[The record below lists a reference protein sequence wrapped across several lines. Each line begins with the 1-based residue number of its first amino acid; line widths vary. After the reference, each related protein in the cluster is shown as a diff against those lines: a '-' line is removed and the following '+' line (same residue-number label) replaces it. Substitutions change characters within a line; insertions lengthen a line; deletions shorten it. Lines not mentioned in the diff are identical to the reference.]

1 MSPRATTGGNDPEYN
16 AGMPSKNVVLDRF
29 QGPLRLGLGGAP
41 LGNLYAPLG
50 DDEAL
55 RTIEE
60 AWRLGVRY
68 FDTAPLYGH
77 GLSEVRLGRFLQ
89 VQPRDSYVLSTK
101 VGRLLSPDPD
111 PPAERDGY
119 VQAQPFAPR
128 FDYSHDGAL
137 RSIEDS
143 LERMRID
150 RIDIVFIHDIDRHT
164 HGDAQPERFR
174 EAMDGAYRAL
184 DRLRDEGVVGAI
196 GIGVNEWQ
204 VCCDALRERDFDCLM
219 LAGRYT
225 LLDNSA
231 AAELVPMCL
240 EKGVRLILGGVFNS
254 GILASGNLSNAHFDY
269 RPADGPVREKAA
281 HIARICHEFG
291 VQLPAAALQ
300 FAMACRCAAAV
311 VVGARSAAEIA
322 QSVTYRD
329 APIPAALWEA
339 LVVEGL
345 LPAGLPPGSW
355 P

>member
-1 MSPRATTGGNDPEYN
+1 MPPTN
-16 AGMPSKNVVLDRF
+16 AVLDRF

-41 LGNLYAPLG
+41 LGNLYAPLS

-60 AWRLGVRY
+60 AWHLGVRY

-89 VQPRDSYVLSTK
+89 VQPRDHFILSTK

-119 VQAQPFAPR
+119 VHALPFAPR
-128 FDYSHDGAL
+128 FDYSFDGAL
-137 RSIEDS
+137 RSIDES
-143 LERMRID
+143 LQRLRID
-150 RIDIVFIHDIDRHT
+150 RLDIALIHDIDRFT
-164 HGDAQPERFR
+164 HGEAQPARFR

-184 DRLRDEGVVGAI
+184 HRLRGEGVLGAI

-204 VCCDALRERDFDCLM
+204 VCRDALGEGDFDCMM

-225 LLDNSA
+225 LLDNA
-231 AAELVPMCL
+231 AAELVPLCVA
-240 EKGVRLILGGVFNS
+240 KGVRLILAGVFNS
-254 GILASGNLSNAHFDY
+254 GILASASGVAPDARFDY
-269 RPADGPVREKAA
+269 RPADREVRDKAA
-281 HIARICHEFG
+281 HIGRICSEFD
-291 VQLPAAALQ
+291 VALPAAALQ

-322 QSVTYRD
+322 QSVAHRD
-329 APIPAALWEA
+329 ASIPAAFWEA